1 MAPARLYRPNFPTAT
16 QTPLPRSETWNTRNS
31 LEKAFGLFYN
41 GDNVTKEKQ
50 MGRVALFEGLIATK
64 TGEPVAV
71 TFIGQVP
78 HYVVPD
84 DDFMRHVES
93 ERIDRQV
100 LQILHEQ
107 LEAHRELAIEAAL
120 KMIGKDDL
128 FTKAMIEASIN
139 QMDRLLEQGIPE
151 EMRAWLGLTGFK
163 VIVNYRGDVVH
174 VEQPGQIDL
183 DE

>member
-1 MAPARLYRPNFPTAT
+1 MNLGK
-16 QTPLPRSETWNTRNS
+16 PLCLS
-31 LEKAFGLFYN
+31 YN
-41 GDNVTKEKQ
+41 GGTMFTKEKQ
-50 MGRVALFEGLIATK
+50 MSRVALFEGLIVTES
-64 TGEPVAV
+64 GEPVEV
-71 TFIGQVP
+71 TMIGDVA

-84 DDFMRHVES
+84 EGFLRHVES

-100 LQILHEQ
+100 LQILHAQ
-107 LEAHRELAIEAAL
+107 LEEHRELAVEAAL

-151 EMRAWLGLTGFK
+151 EMRAWLGMTGFR
-163 VIVNYRGDVVH
+163 VIVNYRGEVAS